1 METAPKDRIVCYVAH
16 NTQTGGLRLEPTD
29 RKLRILPFTLSEKKM
44 GAAKEGDIVVV
55 DGFANPTGQGKYVS
69 RILGTKDTPSI
80 YSLISLYE
88 QGLTEVFSAAAVKE
102 SSTAT
107 VPELGNRED
116 LRTLPL
122 VTIDG
127 ADARDFD
134 DAVFAKKQPDGKYH
148 LVVAIAD
155 VSWYVRPG
163 SPLDQDAYQRGNST
177 YFPDMVVPMLPENL
191 SNGLCSLK
199 PNEDRACLAFHMW
212 IDENGNM
219 EDYKI
224 VRGLMNSTARLTYEQ
239 VQAAKDGA
247 PDSTTAPLMDSVIK
261 PLYEAYGLLRQARE
275 ERGAIDL
282 DLPETKVKVVVGED
296 GKERPVSIDER
307 VRVDSHRLI
316 EEFMILANVAAASS
330 LEGKPCVYRVHDKPP
345 SETTLD
351 ALREMLKPYGLEL
364 PPGKIEDPKVFNNL
378 MKEVSK
384 LEDNQTL
391 TRAILRVQSKAI
403 YDTQNIGHFGLA
415 LEKYAH
421 FTSPIR
427 RYADLLVHR
436 SLVTEFNLGAG
447 GLSSNQ
453 AENLQGMSEHISETE
468 QLSVAA
474 ERRTH
479 DRLSAVLLSDKVGQV
494 FNGVVNGVSPGGLF
508 IRIEGAGAD
517 GFLPMRELPKD
528 SYEFDRATNALTGK
542 KGTFKPGSK
551 VEVRLVEADGIK
563 GNILFAT
570 TNDNK
575 KGGQAPGSGHKHK
588 KNNKKHGR

>member
-1 METAPKDRIVCYVAH
+1 MEAAPKDRIVCYVAPD
-16 NTQTGGLRLEPTD
+16 TQTGGLRLEPTD
-29 RKLRILPFTLSEKKM
+29 RKLRIQPFTLSGTKM
-44 GAAKEGDIVVV
+44 GGAKEGDIVVV
-55 DGFANPTGQGKYVS
+55 DGFANPTGQGKHVS
-69 RILGTKDTPSI
+69 RILGTKDTPAI

-88 QGLTEVFSAAAVKE
+88 QGLTEVFSAAAVNE
-102 SSTAT
+102 SATAT
-107 VPELGNRED
+107 VPALDNRED

-134 DAVFAKKQPDGKYH
+134 DAVFAEKLPNGKYH

-199 PNEDRACLAFHMW
+199 PHEDRACLAFHMW

-219 EDYKI
+219 DDFKI

-239 VQAAKDGA
+239 VQSAKDGT
-247 PDSTTAPLMDSVIK
+247 PDATTAPLMDNVIK

-307 VRVDSHRLI
+307 LRVDSHRLI

-330 LEGKPCVYRVHDKPP
+330 LENKPCVYRVHDTPP
-345 SETTLD
+345 SETSLE
-351 ALREMLKPYGLEL
+351 ALRETLKPYGLEL

-384 LEDNQTL
+384 LEDAQTL
-391 TRAILRVQSKAI
+391 TRAILRVQAKAI
-403 YDTQNIGHFGLA
+403 YDTENIGHFGLA

-436 SLVTEFNLGAG
+436 SLVDEFNLGAG
-447 GLSSNQ
+447 GLSNGQS
-453 AENLQGMSEHISETE
+453 ENLQGMSEHITETE

-508 IRIEGAGAD
+508 IRIDGAGAD

-528 SYEFDRATNALTGK
+528 HYEYDRATNSLTGK

-551 VEVRLVEADGIK
+551 VEVRLIEADGIK
-563 GNILFAT
+563 GNILFET

-575 KGGQAPGSGHKHK
+575 KAGQPPGSGHK
-588 KNNKKHGR
+588 NKKHKRHGR